1 MGNQRRQCS
10 ARVTRDKMLLLTCGS
25 VAGFMAGAM
34 IWQRLRSKQ
43 RRAGFGEIYSDVPA
57 DQREQLMIFR
67 INHRYKE
74 LEVAGTLWRY
84 ISCGDGEN
92 ALLFLPGGFLPAD
105 MWFHAI
111 LRLEDDYR
119 IIAPDSFTL
128 QGVYGMDSVC
138 EALVRILDAE
148 GVVKAS
154 AVGLS
159 AGGGVAQYLVQEYPD
174 RVEHL
179 VFSHCS
185 EIERDAGLE
194 ARLKRLLLLVK
205 LMPLSIIRRIL
216 MKTTTGS
223 VPPSSRWIAFHNAY
237 FREANLNLTKEMIA
251 GFLQESVELRKRFIF
266 KPELSDAG
274 PGEILILASSDD
286 NVALASLAKLRARY
300 PSARTHV
307 FEQGGHHTFMFFPE
321 AYTAVLKAFLDD
333 VTVVEGA

>member
-43 RRAGFGEIYSDVPA
+43 RRVSFGEIYSDVPA

-67 INHRYKE
+67 INHHYKE
-74 LEVAGTLWRY
+74 LDVAGTPWRY

-119 IIAPDSFTL
+119 IIVPDSFTL
-128 QGVYGMDSVC
+128 QGVYAMDSVC
-138 EALVRILDAE
+138 EALVRILEAE
-148 GVVKAS
+148 GVEKAS
-154 AVGLS
+154 VVGLS
-159 AGGGVAQYLVQEYPD
+159 AGGGVAQYLIQEYPD
-174 RVEHL
+174 RIEHV
-179 VFSHCS
+179 VFSHCGV
-185 EIERDAGLE
+185 IERDAGLE

-205 LMPLSIIRRIL
+205 LMPLSIIRWIL

-223 VPPSSRWIAFHNAY
+223 VPPSSRLIAFHNAY
-237 FREANLNLTKEMIA
+237 FQETQLNITKEMVE
-251 GFLQESVELRKRFIF
+251 GFLRESLELRKRFIF
-266 KPELSDAG
+266 RPEFLDSW
-274 PGEILILASSDD
+274 PGETLILASSDD
-286 NVALASLAKLRARY
+286 NVALASLAKLQARY
-300 PSARTHV
+300 PRARTHV
-307 FEQGGHHTFMFFPE
+307 LEEGGHHAFMFFPD
-321 AYTAVLKAFLDD
+321 AYTDALKTFLDE
-333 VTVVEGA
+333 VTFIEGT